1 MSAPAPSDRSI
12 ITDSLGVGLATGA
25 YGISFGA
32 LATAAGLSVWQAC
45 AMSLLMFTGAS
56 QFAYVGV
63 IASGGSPF
71 AGAVT
76 SVLLGG
82 RNLFYGLSLAR
93 LLDVRGWRRPLA
105 AQLVIDEST
114 AMAVTRATSHQARLG
129 FYWTGASVFV
139 LWNLFTFVGA
149 LAGTAIGDP
158 RDFGLDAAVG
168 AAFLA
173 LLWPRLDS
181 AITRVVAVL
190 GAAIALG
197 LVPLSPA
204 GVPIIVGGGLALLA
218 GLLLQHRIGA
228 RDD

>member
-1 MSAPAPSDRSI
+1 MTAASSDRAI
-12 ITDSLGVGLATGA
+12 ITDSLGVALATGA

-32 LATAAGLSVWQAC
+32 LATAAGLSVGQAC

-56 QFAYVGV
+56 QFAFIGV

-93 LLDVRGWRRPLA
+93 LLDLRGWRRPLA

-114 AMAVTRATSHQARLG
+114 AMAVTRATPHEARVA
-129 FYWTGASVFV
+129 FYWTGGGIFV

-181 AITRVVAVL
+181 ALTRLVALL

-204 GVPIIVGGGLALLA
+204 GVPIIIGGGIALVA
-218 GLLLQHRIGA
+218 GLIVQRRLETP
-228 RDD
+228 DD

>member
-1 MSAPAPSDRSI
+1 MSTSASDRSI

-32 LATAAGLSVWQAC
+32 LGTAAGLSVWQTC
-45 AMSLLMFTGAS
+45 VMSLLMFTGAS
-56 QFAYVGV
+56 QFAFVGV
-63 IASGGSPF
+63 VASGGSPLT
-71 AGAVT
+71 GAVT

-93 LLDVRGWRRPLA
+93 LLDVRGWRRPVTA
-105 AQLVIDEST
+105 HFVIDEST
-114 AMAVTRATSHQARLG
+114 AMAVTRTSSHQARLA
-129 FYWTGASVFV
+129 FYWTGVSIFV

-181 AITRVVAVL
+181 TLTRIVAVA
-190 GAAIALG
+190 GAAVALG
-197 LVPLSPA
+197 FVPLTPA
-204 GVPIIVGGGLALLA
+204 GVPIIIGGAAAVLIGLALQRRGERA
-218 GLLLQHRIGA
+218 
-228 RDD
+228 